1 MDKLLKIYETM
12 IIGLKKYHGSMQE
25 RHIGETQTRGNK
37 DIKNEIKINNI
48 QLKTIQKT
56 KLCLK
61 KKCFVII
68 ISLQYMYIYVH
79 IHVPLI
85 EIKFH
90 TPITTV

>member
-12 IIGLKKYHGSMQE
+12 IIGFKKYHGSMQE

-37 DIKNEIKINNI
+37 DIKNEIK
-48 QLKTIQKT
+48 TIQKT

-61 KKCFVII
+61 KGFV

>member
-12 IIGLKKYHGSMQE
+12 IIGFKKYHGSMQE

-61 KKCFVII
+61 KKFCNII
-68 ISLQYMYIYVH
+68 AIYVY
-79 IHVPLI
+79 ICTYTCNI
-85 EIKFH
+85 N
-90 TPITTV
+90 

>member
-1 MDKLLKIYETM
+1 MF
-12 IIGLKKYHGSMQE
+12 
-25 RHIGETQTRGNK
+25 
-37 DIKNEIKINNI
+37 
-48 QLKTIQKT
+48 
-56 KLCLK
+56 K
-61 KKCFVII
+61 KKGFV

>member
-61 KKCFVII
+61 KMFCNII
-68 ISLQYMYIYVH
+68 AIYVY
-79 IHVPLI
+79 IC
-85 EIKFH
+85 
-90 TPITTV
+90 TYTCTVN

>member
-37 DIKNEIKINNI
+37 DIKNEIK
-48 QLKTIQKT
+48 TIQKT

-61 KKCFVII
+61 KKGFV
-68 ISLQYMYIYVH
+68 ISLQYMYIHVH
-79 IHVPLI
+79 IYVPLI

>member
-12 IIGLKKYHGSMQE
+12 IIGFKKYHGSMQE

-56 KLCLK
+56 KLCFK
-61 KKCFVII
+61 KNV
-68 ISLQYMYIYVH
+68 L
-79 IHVPLI
+79 
-85 EIKFH
+85 
-90 TPITTV
+90 

>member
-12 IIGLKKYHGSMQE
+12 IIGFKKYHGSMQE

-61 KKCFVII
+61 KMFCNII
-68 ISLQYMYIYVH
+68 AIYVY
-79 IHVPLI
+79 ICTYTCTI
-85 EIKFH
+85 N
-90 TPITTV
+90 

>member
-48 QLKTIQKT
+48 QLKTIQKQNYI
-56 KLCLK
+56 K
-61 KKCFVII
+61 KKMFCNII
-68 ISLQYMYIYVH
+68 AIYVY
-79 IHVPLI
+79 IC
-85 EIKFH
+85 
-90 TPITTV
+90 TYTCTVN

>member
-12 IIGLKKYHGSMQE
+12 IIGFKKYHGSMQE

-56 KLCLK
+56 KLFLK
-61 KKCFVII
+61 KMFCNII
-68 ISLQYMYIYVH
+68 AIYVY
-79 IHVPLI
+79 IC
-85 EIKFH
+85 
-90 TPITTV
+90 TYTCTVN

>member
-12 IIGLKKYHGSMQE
+12 IIGFKKYHGSMQE

-61 KKCFVII
+61 KMFCNII
-68 ISLQYMYIYVH
+68 AIYVY
-79 IHVPLI
+79 IC
-85 EIKFH
+85 
-90 TPITTV
+90 TYTCTVN

>member
-37 DIKNEIKINNI
+37 DIKNEIITFNSKQSKN
-48 QLKTIQKT
+48 KTMF
-56 KLCLK
+56 K
-61 KKCFVII
+61 KKCFV

>member
-37 DIKNEIKINNI
+37 DIKNEIK
-48 QLKTIQKT
+48 TIQKT

-61 KKCFVII
+61 KKV
-68 ISLQYMYIYVH
+68 L
-79 IHVPLI
+79 
-85 EIKFH
+85 
-90 TPITTV
+90 

>member
-12 IIGLKKYHGSMQE
+12 IIGFKKYHGSMQE

-37 DIKNEIKINNI
+37 DIKNEIITFNSKQSKN
-48 QLKTIQKT
+48 KTMF
-56 KLCLK
+56 K
-61 KKCFVII
+61 KKMFCNII
-68 ISLQYMYIYVH
+68 AIYVH

>member
-48 QLKTIQKT
+48 QLKTIQKQNYV
-56 KLCLK
+56 K
-61 KKCFVII
+61 KKMFCNII
-68 ISLQYMYIYVH
+68 AIYVY
-79 IHVPLI
+79 IC
-85 EIKFH
+85 
-90 TPITTV
+90 TYTCTVN

>member
-1 MDKLLKIYETM
+1 MDKQLKIYETM

-61 KKCFVII
+61 KMFCNII
-68 ISLQYMYIYVH
+68 AIYVY
-79 IHVPLI
+79 IC
-85 EIKFH
+85 
-90 TPITTV
+90 TYTCTVN

>member
-12 IIGLKKYHGSMQE
+12 IIGFKKYHGSMQE

-56 KLCLK
+56 KLCFK
-61 KKCFVII
+61 KKGFV

>member
-1 MDKLLKIYETM
+1 MDKQLKIYETM
-12 IIGLKKYHGSMQE
+12 IIGFKKYHGSMQE

-61 KKCFVII
+61 KMFCNII
-68 ISLQYMYIYVH
+68 AIYVY
-79 IHVPLI
+79 ICTYTCTI
-85 EIKFH
+85 N
-90 TPITTV
+90 